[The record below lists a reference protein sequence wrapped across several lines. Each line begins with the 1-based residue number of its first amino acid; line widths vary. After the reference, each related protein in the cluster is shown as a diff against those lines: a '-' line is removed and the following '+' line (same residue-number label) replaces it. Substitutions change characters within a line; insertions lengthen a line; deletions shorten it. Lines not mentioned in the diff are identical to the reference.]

1 MIEDVHRKAQKLIL
15 ESRIKYLPRSYQILL
30 KEHLNICP
38 VCRKYRDG
46 TDAVIGNLRN
56 TSVGVDPELV
66 RSTQQLVRSRAREL
80 NSRADLN
87 PVAAWIAAIVTLMWI
102 SATMPYL
109 WRGFEWIG
117 KRTEIPDLVWQMGF
131 GLWWLLPAL
140 VLAAVLAAR
149 SSPNGAYRK
158 S

>member
-1 MIEDVHRKAQKLIL
+1 MIEDIHRRAQQLIL
-15 ESRIKYLPRSYQILL
+15 ESRIKNLQRRDQNLL
-30 KEHLNICP
+30 EEHLNACP
-38 VCRKYRDG
+38 DCRKYRDG
-46 TDAVIGNLRN
+46 TDSVINSLRN

-66 RSTQQLVRSRAREL
+66 RSTQQLVRARASEL

-102 SATMPYL
+102 AVTAPYL
-109 WRGFEWIG
+109 WRGFKWVG
-117 KRTEIPDLVWQMGF
+117 TRTGIPDLVWQMGF

-140 VLAAVLAAR
+140 VLAVVLATR
-149 SSPNGAYRK
+149 VSPNGAYRK

>member
-1 MIEDVHRKAQKLIL
+1 MIEDVHHKAKRLIL
-15 ESRIKYLPRSYQILL
+15 ESRIKDLSRSDQILL
-30 KEHLNICP
+30 EEHLNICP
-38 VCRKYRDG
+38 LCGKYRDG
-46 TDAVIGNLRN
+46 TDTVIGSLRN

-66 RSTQQLVRSRAREL
+66 RSTQQLVRARAREL
-80 NSRADLN
+80 SSRADLN

-102 SATMPYL
+102 AATMPYL

-117 KRTEIPDLVWQMGF
+117 KRMGIPDLIWQMGF
-131 GLWWLLPAL
+131 GFWWLLPAL

-149 SSPNGAYRK
+149 PSPNGAYRK

>member
-1 MIEDVHRKAQKLIL
+1 MIEDVHHKAKRLIL
-15 ESRIKYLPRSYQILL
+15 ESRIKDLSRSDQILL
-30 KEHLNICP
+30 DKHLSICP

-46 TDAVIGNLRN
+46 TDAAIVSLRN

-66 RSTQQLVRSRAREL
+66 RSTQQLVRARARDL
-80 NSRADLN
+80 NSRTDLN
-87 PVAAWIAAIVTLMWI
+87 PVAAWITAIVTLIWMA
-102 SATMPYL
+102 ATVPYL

-117 KRTEIPDLVWQMGF
+117 NRSGIPDFIWQMGF

-140 VLAAVLAAR
+140 VLAAVLASQ

-158 S
+158 N

>member
-1 MIEDVHRKAQKLIL
+1 MIEDVHHKVRRLIL
-15 ESRIKYLPRSYQILL
+15 ESRIMGLSRSDQVLL
-30 KEHLNICP
+30 EEHLNICS
-38 VCRKYRDG
+38 VCRKYQDEA
-46 TDAVIGNLRN
+46 DAVIGSLRN

-66 RSTQQLVRSRAREL
+66 RSTQRLVRARAREL

-87 PVAAWIAAIVTLMWI
+87 PVAAWIAAIITLMWI
-102 SATMPYL
+102 AATVPYL
-109 WRGFEWIG
+109 WRGFEWIA
-117 KRTEIPDLVWQMGF
+117 KRMGIPDLIWQMGF

-140 VLAAVLAAR
+140 ALAVVLAAQ

>member
-1 MIEDVHRKAQKLIL
+1 MIEDVHHKAKRLIL
-15 ESRIKYLPRSYQILL
+15 ESRIKDLSRSDQILL
-30 KEHLNICP
+30 EEHLNICP
-38 VCRKYRDG
+38 LCGKYRDG
-46 TDAVIGNLRN
+46 TDTVIGSLRN

-66 RSTQQLVRSRAREL
+66 RSTQLLVRARAREL
-80 NSRADLN
+80 SSRADLN
-87 PVAAWIAAIVTLMWI
+87 PVAAWIEAIVTLMWI
-102 SATMPYL
+102 AATMPYL

-117 KRTEIPDLVWQMGF
+117 KRMGIPDLIWQMGF

-149 SSPNGAYRK
+149 LSPNSAYRK